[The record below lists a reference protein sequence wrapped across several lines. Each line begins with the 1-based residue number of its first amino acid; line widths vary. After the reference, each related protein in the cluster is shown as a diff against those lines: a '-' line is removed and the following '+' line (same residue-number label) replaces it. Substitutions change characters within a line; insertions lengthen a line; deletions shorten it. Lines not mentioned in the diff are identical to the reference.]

1 MNQVVYICGNP
12 RCRAVWDRNPNG
24 PCPACLETRGG
35 QEFSWQTA
43 PHQVQV
49 LHPRTQPP
57 EWPIE
62 GTAHVELE
70 DSKCTMTGVTGES
83 KQ

>member
-1 MNQVVYICGNP
+1 MTIGSIRNLRAKDLRKMSIDRLKAVARIQKRHVTGNEP
-12 RCRAVWDRNPNG
+12 LLLQP
-24 PCPACLETRGG
+24 
-35 QEFSWQTA
+35 
-43 PHQVQV
+43 

-70 DSKCTMTGVTGES
+70 DTKGTMTGVTGES